1 MKKDLSARLPT
12 QLDHLD
18 DQDLAR
24 LVTLWRLQ
32 ALGGNCQVQRIAQL
46 FEIEQQRRHQT
57 RHPESVKIISFIKSW
72 LKFW

>member
-24 LVTLWRLQ
+24 LATLWRLH
-32 ALGGNCQVQRIAQL
+32 ALGGNRQVQKIAQL
-46 FEIEQQRRHQT
+46 FAIEQQRRHQT
-57 RHPESVKIISFIKSW
+57 RNPEPFKITSFLKSW
-72 LKFW
+72 LKF